1 MSHRQ
6 PIRIADRHQFDT
18 LIDARSPAE
27 FAQDHIPGAIN
38 CPVLDNEERARIGTI
53 YKQVSP
59 FEAKRLGAAMLGAVA
74 SGGWGQRPVHP
85 SGAGQPKPPD
95 GVAQPAPV

>member
-38 CPVLDNEERARIGTI
+38 CPVLDNEERARI
-53 YKQVSP
+53 
-59 FEAKRLGAAMLGAVA
+59 
-74 SGGWGQRPVHP
+74 
-85 SGAGQPKPPD
+85 
-95 GVAQPAPV
+95 

>member
-38 CPVLDNEERARIGTI
+38 LPVADLARRAAAVLPDRSADIVTYCG
-53 YKQVSP
+53 SP
-59 FEAKRLGAAMLGAVA
+59 T
-74 SGGWGQRPVHP
+74 
-85 SGAGQPKPPD
+85 
-95 GVAQPAPV
+95 